1 MTYIYTHT
9 HNGTFLSHK
18 KNEMLPLTTTW
29 VELQRSTEGLMLS
42 VISQRKTKSVSYHL
56 HVEPRKIKLMNTTK
70 KKQTHK
76 FRK

>member
-42 VISQRKTKSVSYHL
+42 VISQRKTKSVSYL
-56 HVEPRKIKLMNTTK
+56 YVFSRKIKLMNTTK
-70 KKQTHK
+70 RNRLTNLKIN
-76 FRK
+76 